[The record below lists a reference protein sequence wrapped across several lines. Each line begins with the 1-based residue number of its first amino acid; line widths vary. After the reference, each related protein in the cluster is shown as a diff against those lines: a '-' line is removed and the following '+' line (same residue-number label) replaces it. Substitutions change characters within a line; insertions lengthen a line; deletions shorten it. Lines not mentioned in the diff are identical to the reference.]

1 MIDRYA
7 RKELKDLWSDEARF
21 KNMLQVEL
29 ASTSAFCKI
38 GIVPLSDYQQMKEN
52 AKFDVERIREIE
64 SVTHHDTIA
73 FTKAVMENLG
83 EEAKWLHYGLTSTDV
98 VDTALGLTM
107 KQVNEILSA
116 DLEKFAQV
124 LKEKAL
130 LYKDTP
136 CMGRTHGMHAEITS
150 FGLKWALWYD
160 EMMRNIERFN
170 HARKMVEVGKISGAV
185 GNFANTSSEIE
196 ELVCEELGI
205 GYALISTQ
213 VLSRDRHSE
222 YIYVLSQIAS
232 TIEKIATEIRH
243 LSRSEVKE
251 VEEYFSKGQ
260 KGSSAMPHKRNPI
273 ASENMCGVARVVRS
287 YLNVAFDN
295 NILWHE
301 RDISHSSAE
310 RIILADAITLVDYM
324 LNRYMKVLDHLTV
337 FKEQMLKNINL
348 TNGCIFSGRVVN
360 ALVEQGISRN
370 EAYDLV
376 QQKAMIALEKNESL
390 FKLLKESIVFNI
402 LGENLEECFDINF
415 YLKGVKTIYK
425 RLELE

>member
-29 ASTSAFCKI
+29 ASTNAFCKI
-38 GIVPLSDYQQMKEN
+38 GVVPLSDYQQMKEN

-310 RIILADAITLVDYM
+310 RIILADATTLVDYM
-324 LNRYMKVLDHLTV
+324 LNRYMKVLDYLTV

-360 ALVEQGISRN
+360 ALVEKGISRN
-370 EAYDLV
+370 EAYDFV

-390 FKLLKESIVFNI
+390 FKLLKESAVFNI

>member
-7 RKELKDLWSDEARF
+7 RKELKDLWSDETRF

-29 ASTSAFCKI
+29 ASTNAFCKI
-38 GIVPLSDYQQMKEN
+38 GIVPLRDYQQMKEN

-73 FTKAVMENLG
+73 FTKAVTENLG

-107 KQVNEILSA
+107 KQVNEILSV
-116 DLEKFAQV
+116 DLEKFTQV

-185 GNFANTSSEIE
+185 GNFANTSSDIE

-310 RIILADAITLVDYM
+310 RIILADATTLVDYM

-337 FKEQMLKNINL
+337 FKEQMLKNIHL

-360 ALVEQGISRN
+360 ALVEKGIGRN

-376 QQKAMIALEKNESL
+376 QQQAMIALEKNESL
-390 FKLLKESIVFNI
+390 FKLLKESSVSSI
-402 LGENLEECFDINF
+402 LGETLEECFDINF

>member
-7 RKELKDLWSDEARF
+7 RKELKDLWSDETRF
-21 KNMLQVEL
+21 KNMLQVEV
-29 ASTSAFCKI
+29 ASTNAFCKI
-38 GIVPLSDYQQMKEN
+38 GVVPLSDYQQMKKN
-52 AKFDVERIREIE
+52 ARFDVERIREIE

-73 FTKAVMENLG
+73 FTKAVTENLG

-116 DLEKFAQV
+116 DLEKFTQV
-124 LKEKAL
+124 LKKKAL

-160 EMMRNIERFN
+160 EMMRNIKRFD
-170 HARKMVEVGKISGAV
+170 HSRKMVEVGKISGAV
-185 GNFANTSSEIE
+185 GNFANTSSDIE
-196 ELVCEELGI
+196 EMVCEELGI

-310 RIILADAITLVDYM
+310 RIILADATTLVDYM

-337 FKEQMLKNINL
+337 FKEQMLKNIHL
-348 TNGCIFSGRVVN
+348 TNGCIFSGRVVS

-376 QQKAMIALEKNESL
+376 QQQAMIALEKNESL
-390 FKLLKESIVFNI
+390 FKLLKESAVSSI
-402 LGENLEECFDINF
+402 LGEKLEECFDINF